1 MAKPGRAGWAWIG
14 AVALAVGLGWAGF
27 QVGSG
32 LGAGLGAVAGGFTPL
47 LVERAYRGQEAVEA
61 ARRVIEPEHGP
72 AGLLH
77 PALGVVPFVGR
88 EGELA
93 ALEDWCID
101 GDVGL
106 VRLVT
111 GGGGSGKTRLALELV
126 RRMKG
131 QGWECVPVAEDA
143 EREAVVAGR
152 GAASRAGLLLVVDY
166 AEARTG
172 LEGLL
177 EAAARDERRVRVLL
191 LARQAGDWWE
201 RLQGGGPAV
210 RGLVRDAAEAVIELG
225 GGLGRGISAVEEV
238 RRAVPFFALRLSVAA
253 PDVDLTGL
261 ATDSGMEV
269 LDLHATALVAVLSA
283 HGAGGRVDVDAALGL
298 EELLGHEKH
307 YWRGRAQAAGLLDGP
322 NGLSMEQLSQVAAA
336 GCLLGLS
343 SAAELGRR
351 VPGVAASEA
360 VARWLRELYPPGPAG
375 ELGVLR
381 PDRLAELHV
390 SHELVGSPGLARACL
405 TGLDHEQAQR
415 ALVLLARASAEHA
428 GARAL
433 LESSLAR
440 FADVLGA
447 VTAPREV
454 TISIADATAIEEA
467 VTTYRAL
474 AEARP
479 DAFLPAFAMTLN
491 TQSLRLA
498 DLERPKEA
506 LTAIE
511 EAVTT
516 YRALAAA
523 SPDRYLPDLAMTLN
537 TQSSRLADLE
547 WPKEALTAIEEA
559 VTTYRALAAASP
571 DRYLPDLAMTLNT
584 QSSRL
589 ADLER
594 PKEALTAIEET
605 VTIRRAL
612 AESRPDAFLPSL
624 AGALDNQSS
633 RLADLERPEE
643 ALTAIEEAVTTYR
656 ALADDRP
663 DVFARRY
670 ANSLETRDAILSALG
685 READA
690 DAPPE

>member
-1 MAKPGRAGWAWIG
+1 VVADAGLDGLIANGLVASVAVLLAGGDDSRMAKPGRAGRAWIG

-47 LVERAYRGQEAVEA
+47 LVERASRRQESVEA

-88 EGELA
+88 ERELA
-93 ALEDWCID
+93 ALEDWCTD
-101 GDVGL
+101 GNIGL

-126 RRMKG
+126 RRMNG
-131 QGWECVPVAEDA
+131 RGWECVPVAEDA
-143 EREAVVAGR
+143 ERQAVAAERAV
-152 GAASRAGLLLVVDY
+152 ASRAGLLLVVDY

-177 EAAARDERRVRVLL
+177 EAAARDEGRDEGRVRVLL
-191 LARQAGDWWE
+191 LARQAGDWWD
-201 RLQGGGPAV
+201 RLHGGGAAV
-210 RGLVRDAAEAVIELG
+210 RGLVRDAGEAVIELG
-225 GGLGRGISAVEEV
+225 GGLGRGMSAVEEV
-238 RRAVPFFALRLSVAA
+238 RRAVRFFALRLSVAA

-261 ATDSGMEV
+261 AADSGMEV

-298 EELLGHEKH
+298 EELLGHEKR

-322 NGLSMEQLSQVAAA
+322 HGLSMAQLSQVAAA

-360 VARWLRELYPPGPAG
+360 VVRWLRELYPPGPAG

-390 SHELVGSPGLARACL
+390 SRELGGSPGLARACL
-405 TGLDHEQAQR
+405 TGLDQEQARR

-428 GARAL
+428 AARVL

-440 FADVLGA
+440 FADVLDA

-454 TISIADATAIEEA
+454 MISIVDVTAIEEA

-479 DAFLPAFAMTLN
+479 DTFLPGFAMALN
-491 TQSLRLA
+491 NQALRLA
-498 DLERPKEA
+498 DLGRPKEA
-506 LTAIE
+506 LTAIK

-516 YRALAAA
+516 YRALAEAR
-523 SPDRYLPDLAMTLN
+523 PDAFLPDLAMALN
-537 TQSSRLADLE
+537 NQALRLADLG
-547 WPKEALTAIEEA
+547 
-559 VTTYRALAAASP
+559 
-571 DRYLPDLAMTLNT
+571 
-584 QSSRL
+584 
-589 ADLER
+589 R
-594 PKEALTAIEET
+594 PKEALTAIKEA
-605 VTIRRAL
+605 VTIRRTL
-612 AESRPDAFLPSL
+612 AETRPDAFLPSL
-624 AGALDNQSS
+624 AGALDNQSNQ
-633 RLADLERPEE
+633 LAELGRPEE

>member
-1 MAKPGRAGWAWIG
+1 MPSEGAAFGGRLICRLWVVADAGLDGLIANGLVASVAVLLAGGDDSRMAKPGRAGRAWIG
-14 AVALAVGLGWAGF
+14 AVALALGLGWAGF

-47 LVERAYRGQEAVEA
+47 LVERASRRQESVEA

-72 AGLLH
+72 AGLLD

-88 EGELA
+88 EEELA
-93 ALEDWCID
+93 ALEDWCTD
-101 GDVGL
+101 GDIGL

-111 GGGGSGKTRLALELV
+111 GGGGSGKTRLALELM
-126 RRMKG
+126 RRMNG
-131 QGWECVPVAEDA
+131 RGWKCVPVGEDA
-143 EREAVVAGR
+143 EREAVAAGR
-152 GAASRAGLLLVVDY
+152 AVASRAGLLLVVDY
-166 AEARTG
+166 AEARNG

-177 EAAARDERRVRVLL
+177 EAAARDEGRVRVLL

-201 RLQGGGPAV
+201 RLQGGGAAV

-225 GGLGRGISAVEEV
+225 GGLGRGMSAVEEV
-238 RRAVPFFALRLSVAA
+238 RQAVPFFALRLSVAA

-261 ATDSGMEV
+261 AADSGMEV
-269 LDLHATALVAVLSA
+269 LDLHATALAAVLSA
-283 HGAGGRVDVDAALGL
+283 HGAGGRADVDAALGL

-307 YWRGRAQAAGLLDGP
+307 YWRGRARAAGLLDGP
-322 NGLSMEQLSQVAAA
+322 HGLSMAQLSQVAAA

-390 SHELVGSPGLARACL
+390 SRELGDSPGLAEACL
-405 TGLDHEQAQR
+405 TGLDQGQARR

-428 GARAL
+428 AARVL
-433 LESSLAR
+433 LESLLAR
-440 FADVLGA
+440 FADVLDA
-447 VTAPREV
+447 VTAPRGV
-454 TISIADATAIEEA
+454 MISIADATAIEEA

-479 DAFLPAFAMTLN
+479 DAFLPGFAMALN
-491 TQSLRLA
+491 NQSLRLA
-498 DLERPKEA
+498 DLGRPKEA

-516 YRALAAA
+516 YRALAEAR
-523 SPDRYLPDLAMTLN
+523 PDAFLPDLAMALN
-537 TQSSRLADLE
+537 NQSSRLADLG
-547 WPKEALTAIEEA
+547 
-559 VTTYRALAAASP
+559 
-571 DRYLPDLAMTLNT
+571 
-584 QSSRL
+584 
-589 ADLER
+589 R
-594 PKEALTAIEET
+594 PKEALTAI
-605 VTIRRAL
+605 
-612 AESRPDAFLPSL
+612 
-624 AGALDNQSS
+624 G
-633 RLADLERPEE
+633 
-643 ALTAIEEAVTTYR
+643 EAVTTYR
-656 ALADDRP
+656 ALADNRP

-670 ANSLETRDAILSALG
+670 ANSLKTRDAILSALG